1 MAMVVYFCCEKY
13 SKHFK
18 LHQWRGHLSVSV
30 LMGLINNIRNH
41 CLQFYSGHVGMSLSH
56 RKYIGTR
63 QGKYLRCFLFVSVQ
77 HCQFLKSE
85 ELLYGQILKVGLSRS
100 WKILRNW
107 FYLFTTLYGGI
118 WNYLDHIFFFP
129 ELVEMKNLSCLSTE
143 EVESDIRLFN
153 YWRRSWDWRGAAA
166 GLLFSLD
173 WRLIQTILECRGTIH

>member
-1 MAMVVYFCCEKY
+1 MTLHINIVFSMFLFC
-13 SKHFK
+13 
-18 LHQWRGHLSVSV
+18 LLSA
-30 LMGLINNIRNH
+30 RPT
-41 CLQFYSGHVGMSLSH
+41 LS
-56 RKYIGTR
+56 ISSFQGTR
-63 QGKYLRCFLFVSVQ
+63 L
-77 HCQFLKSE
+77 
-85 ELLYGQILKVGLSRS
+85 LKVRLSRS

-173 WRLIQTILECRGTIH
+173 WRLIQTILEWKIAYKSMDRGMVNL